1 MASDDLINQVLGRG
15 QYAIRSVLGR
25 GGMATVYLA
34 RQASMDRDVAIK
46 VMAAELADD
55 EQFVAR
61 FEHEAQLIA
70 RLQHPHI
77 LPVIDF
83 GREGKHIYIVMQSVR
98 GGSLDDRLSRG
109 PLPLPLA
116 ARMLGQI
123 ASALTFAHEQGIV
136 HRDLKP
142 NNVLLDERDNAYL
155 TDFGIAKMLAGTTK
169 LTATGNILGT
179 PAYMAPE
186 QWRGE
191 LVDARTDIYSLGI
204 MLYEMVLGQL
214 PFSGDT
220 PYTLM
225 YKHFNDAPPP
235 PHLAN
240 PDLDPGVEAVILR
253 ALAKNPDDRYQ
264 SAEAMAEDFVT
275 ALRAGPTRR
284 RPAPAPEMEK
294 TVIGEEA
301 EPTRAPSPPER
312 ATPPAPPG
320 GVPPTQAAP
329 PRPPVPPPGRGG
341 LNPLVIGGAA
351 LGVIAVVVV
360 IALLALGGGDE
371 KGKVAGLPTATATVT
386 PTETVAPTESP
397 TATPTD
403 TPAPTDT
410 PTLTPTATP
419 RTTFATILSERGN
432 VRRGPGFEYEVI
444 ATLNREDEVIVVG
457 VSEDGG
463 WYQVVGGGIP
473 GTGWVSAEVVRIS
486 GNPNIPVVA
495 LPTATLTP
503 SLTPT
508 PTDTPAPSDT
518 PTPTGTPTDTP
529 APSDTPTATR
539 TPAPTE
545 TLTPTPGAV
554 DPALFVPQTL
564 RPVTLDVVG
573 ITLDYPASWPDPW
586 FFGLTYFLAP
596 VDSGDPLSG
605 SYPTITLVRGSPAQV
620 FSSGMT
626 SDVSNLTSAIEHP
639 LGSDFS
645 GMSVPTD
652 EFAFPARLMDIRE
665 GGMHLWTW
673 LVEIAPDDWLFLIV
687 LAPIGEF
694 DLPFGENV
702 LLPMV
707 RSIQVDGR
715 PLVSPPTP
723 TPAPTDT
730 PTPTGTPAPPTP
742 PPENALVLS
751 RTPLQ
756 PGEAVLDTFD
766 TNRNDWRF
774 ANIIDGQLIM
784 EAPSLDFMRWAFAY
798 PLLQGDAAFY
808 AEVTAELVSDTNYYE
823 YGLAF
828 RVVDDKNFYYFV
840 VDHRQQV
847 VLFKVTN
854 TEVEE
859 LLPAVIDS
867 AVRVGRDRP
876 HTFGVLVIGDY
887 IEVYLNGQLK
897 GAVVDGTHTQGGA
910 RPISYTYVDSNTP
923 ATVAF
928 DNFAY
933 LPLTIAGN
941 PLLAERRSA
950 IIGTVQPD
958 LTNILLTGSSG
969 ARALAALIAGQPFA
983 ALARTP
989 DNQYVFG
996 YARGAT
1002 GWVPASALALTRG
1015 GAPALITAL
1024 PVLDAAM
1031 EGSADLPWPV
1041 TWPGQETPTP
1051 VPSPMPT
1058 PSPTVVEV
1066 STPAQPAPGTIA
1078 YGQTA
1083 DVTIAAGQTVT
1094 LTFAG
1099 SAGDQ
1104 VTVAAD
1110 AGANATLDTAL
1121 RLLGPDGTLV
1131 AEDDDSGPGL
1141 NPLLAGVALPA
1152 SGQYTVEIVQ
1162 YRGQGTVT
1170 LRLDKTN

>member
-15 QYAIRSVLGR
+15 QYVIRSVLGR

-55 EQFVAR
+55 EQFVVR

-83 GREGKHIYIVMQSVR
+83 GREDKHIYIVMQSIR

-109 PLPLPLA
+109 PLSLPLT

-191 LVDARTDIYSLGI
+191 MVDARTDIYALGI

-240 PDLDPGVEAVILR
+240 PDLDPAVEAVILR

-264 SAEAMAEDFVT
+264 SAEELAEDFVT
-275 ALRAGPTRR
+275 ALRAGPTRPR
-284 RPAPAPEMEK
+284 SAPAPDMER
-294 TVIGEEA
+294 TVLGEEA
-301 EPTRAPSPPER
+301 VPTRASAPPEH
-312 ATPPAPPG
+312 ATPPAS
-320 GVPPTQAAP
+320 PTQAAP
-329 PRPPVPPPGRGG
+329 PPPPAPPSAPPARRGG
-341 LNPLVIGGAA
+341 LNPLVIGVAA

-360 IALLALGGGDE
+360 IALLALGGD
-371 KGKVAGLPTATATVT
+371 GKKPAASPTPTATIT
-386 PTETVAPTESP
+386 PTETLAPTTTP
-397 TATPTD
+397 TATSTE

-410 PTLTPTATP
+410 PAPTATP

-444 ATLNREDEVIVVG
+444 ATLSREDEVLVIG
-457 VSEDGG
+457 VSEDGD
-463 WYQVVGGGIP
+463 WYQVVGSGIP

-495 LPTATLTP
+495 LPTVTFTP

-508 PTDTPAPSDT
+508 PTETSA
-518 PTPTGTPTDTP
+518 PTDTP
-529 APSDTPTATR
+529 TLTGTPTATR

-545 TLTPTPGAV
+545 TLMPTASTV

-564 RPVTLDVVG
+564 RSRSLDTLR
-573 ITLDYPASWPDPW
+573 ITLDYPTTWSDPW

-596 VDSGDPLSG
+596 LSAGDPLSG
-605 SYPTITLVRGSPAQV
+605 SYPAITIVRGTPGQVFGAGTTSDISSPANAV
-620 FSSGMT
+620 
-626 SDVSNLTSAIEHP
+626 EHP

-645 GMSVPTD
+645 GMSVPAE
-652 EFAFPARLMDIRE
+652 EFVVPARLMDIRE
-665 GGMHLWTW
+665 GGTHLWTW
-673 LVEIAPDDWLFLIV
+673 LIEIAPDDWLHIIV

-702 LLPMV
+702 LLPMI
-707 RSIQVDGR
+707 RSIQADGR
-715 PLVSPPTP
+715 LLVSPPTP
-723 TPAPTDT
+723 TPSPTDT
-730 PTPTGTPAPPTP
+730 PAPTDSPAAPTP
-742 PPENALVLS
+742 LPENALVLS
-751 RTPLQ
+751 QAPLQ

-766 TNRNDWRF
+766 SNRNDWRF
-774 ANIIDGQLIM
+774 ANLVDGQLIM
-784 EAPSLDFMRWAFAY
+784 EAQSLDSLRWAFSY

-823 YGLAF
+823 YGVAF
-828 RVVDDKNFYYFV
+828 RVVDDANFYYFV
-840 VDHRQQV
+840 VDHRRQV

-854 TEVEE
+854 SEIEE
-859 LLPAVIDS
+859 PLPAMIDS
-867 AVRVGRDRP
+867 AVRVGPNQP

-897 GAVVDGTHTQGGA
+897 GAVVDSTHTQGSA

-923 ATVAF
+923 ASVAF

-933 LPLTIAGN
+933 MPLTIAGN
-941 PLLAERRSA
+941 PLLTERASA

-958 LTNILLTGSSG
+958 LVNILLTGSSG
-969 ARALAALIAGQPFA
+969 ARALTTLIGGQPFV
-983 ALARTP
+983 ALARSA
-989 DNQYVFG
+989 DNLYVFG
-996 YARGAT
+996 YARGVT
-1002 GWVPASALALTRG
+1002 GWVPASALALTRA
-1015 GAPALITAL
+1015 GAPARITAL
-1024 PVLDAAM
+1024 PVLDATT
-1031 EGSADLPWPV
+1031 EGSEDLPWPV

-1051 VPSPMPT
+1051 A
-1058 PSPTVVEV
+1058 PSPTAVAT
-1066 STPAQPAPGTIA
+1066 SAPTPAEPAPGTLA

-1083 DVTIAAGQTVT
+1083 EVAIAAGQTVT
-1094 LTFAG
+1094 VTFAG
-1099 SAGDQ
+1099 NASDQ

-1110 AGANATLDTAL
+1110 AGDNAALDTAL
-1121 RLLGPDGTLV
+1121 RLLGPDGALI

-1141 NPLLAGVALPA
+1141 NPLLENTALPA
-1152 SGQYTVEIVQ
+1152 SGQYTIEIVQ
-1162 YRGQGTVT
+1162 VRGEGTVT

>member
-1 MASDDLINQVLGRG
+1 LLIAAILCTFMSASTFLCGERDIMASDDLINQVLGRG

-46 VMAAELADD
+46 VMATELADD

-83 GREGKHIYIVMQSVR
+83 GREDKHIYIVMQSIR

-169 LTATGNILGT
+169 LTATGSILGT

-191 LVDARTDIYSLGI
+191 LVDVRTDIYALGI

-235 PHLAN
+235 PRLAN

-264 SAEAMAEDFVT
+264 SAEAMAEDLVS
-275 ALRAGPTRR
+275 ALRAGPTRP

-294 TVIGEEA
+294 TVLGEEVA
-301 EPTRAPSPPER
+301 PTRAPSAAER
-312 ATPPAPPG
+312 ATPPASA
-320 GVPPTQAAP
+320 PPTQAPP
-329 PRPPVPPPGRGG
+329 PRPPVAAARRGG

-351 LGVIAVVVV
+351 LGVIAVVAV
-360 IALLALGGGDE
+360 IALLALGGDE
-371 KGKVAGLPTATATVT
+371 KGRVAALPT
-386 PTETVAPTESP
+386 PTETSTPTPTNTPTETPIP
-397 TATPTD
+397 TV
-403 TPAPTDT
+403 
-410 PTLTPTATP
+410 TPTATP

-432 VRRGPGFEYEVI
+432 VRRGPGFEHEVI
-444 ATLNREDEVIVVG
+444 ATLSREDEVLVIG

-473 GTGWVSAEVVRIS
+473 GAGWVSAEIVRIS
-486 GNPNIPVVA
+486 GNLNIPVVV
-495 LPTATLTP
+495 LPTATFTP

-508 PTDTPAPSDT
+508 ETPAPTDT
-518 PTPTGTPTDTP
+518 PTPTFTPTETP

-539 TPAPTE
+539 TPAPTD
-545 TLTPTPGAV
+545 TLTPTASAV
-554 DPALFVPQTL
+554 DPALFVPEALQP
-564 RPVTLDVVG
+564 RSLDAVG
-573 ITLDYPASWPDPW
+573 ITLDYPANWPDPW

-596 VDSGDPLSG
+596 VDSSHPLAG
-605 SYPTITLVRGSPAQV
+605 SYPTITLVRGSPGQV
-620 FSSGMT
+620 SGAGTTTDISSL
-626 SDVSNLTSAIEHP
+626 VNAVEHP
-639 LGSDFS
+639 FGSDFS
-645 GMSVPTD
+645 GMSVPAGD
-652 EFAFPARLMDIRE
+652 FAFPARLMDIRD

-673 LVEIAPDDWLFLIV
+673 LVEIAADDWLHIIA

-694 DLPFGENV
+694 DLAFGESV

-715 PLVSPPTP
+715 PLLSPPTP
-723 TPAPTDT
+723 TPVPTDALT
-730 PTPTGTPAPPTP
+730 PTATPAAQTP
-742 PPENALVLS
+742 APENALVLS
-751 RTPLQ
+751 DVPLQ
-756 PGEAVLDTFD
+756 AGQAVLDSFD
-766 TNRNDWRF
+766 TNENDWRF
-774 ANIIDGQLIM
+774 ANLIDGQLIM
-784 EAPSLDFMRWAFAY
+784 EAQSLDSLRWAFPY

-828 RVVDDKNFYYFV
+828 RVVDDENFYYFAL
-840 VDHRQQV
+840 DHRQQIA
-847 VLFKVTN
+847 LFAITGGDVG
-854 TEVEE
+854 E
-859 LLPAVIDS
+859 PIPPVIDS
-867 AVRVGRDRP
+867 AVRVGRNRP

-897 GAVVDGTHTQGGA
+897 GVLVDGRHTQGGA
-910 RPISYTYVDSNTP
+910 RPMSYTYVDANTP
-923 ATVAF
+923 ASVAF
-928 DNFAY
+928 DHYAY
-933 LPLTIAGN
+933 LPLNIAGN
-941 PLLAERRSA
+941 PLLTERRTA

-958 LTNILLTGSSG
+958 LVNILLSGSGG
-969 ARALAALIAGQPFA
+969 ARALAALIGGQPFV
-983 ALARTP
+983 ALARTA

-1015 GAPALITAL
+1015 GAPAPVTTL
-1024 PVLDAAM
+1024 PMLDAAM

-1041 TWPGQETPTP
+1041 TWPGQEAPTPAPAATPTP
-1051 VPSPMPT
+1051 SVA
-1058 PSPTVVEV
+1058 E
-1066 STPAQPAPGTIA
+1066 PGSGVIA

-1083 DVTIAAGQTVT
+1083 EVPITAGETVT
-1094 LTFAG
+1094 WAFVG
-1099 SAGDQ
+1099 NAGDQ
-1104 VTVAAD
+1104 VTLAAD
-1110 AGANATLDTAL
+1110 AGDNAALDTAL
-1121 RLLGPDGTLV
+1121 RLLGPDGAV
-1131 AEDDDSGPGL
+1131 IAEDDDSGPGL

-1152 SGQYTVEIVQ
+1152 AGQYTIEIIHF
-1162 YRGQGTVT
+1162 RGEGTVT

>member
-34 RQASMDRDVAIK
+34 RQASMDRDVAVK

-83 GREGKHIYIVMQSVR
+83 GREDKHIYIVMQLVR

-204 MLYEMVLGQL
+204 MLYEMVIGQL

-235 PHLAN
+235 PRLAN
-240 PDLDPGVEAVILR
+240 PDLDPDVEAIILR
-253 ALAKNPDDRYQ
+253 ALAKKPDERFQ
-264 SAEAMAEDFVT
+264 SAEAMAEEFVT
-275 ALRAGPTRR
+275 ALRAGPS
-284 RPAPAPEMEK
+284 RPKSAPAPEMEK

-301 EPTRAPSPPER
+301 APTRAPSAPER
-312 ATPPAPPG
+312 GEPPTPPG
-320 GVPPTQAAP
+320 SVPPTRAAQ
-329 PRPPVPPPGRGG
+329 PVAPPGRGG
-341 LNPLVIGGAA
+341 LNPLVIGAAA
-351 LGVIAVVVV
+351 LAVIAVVVV
-360 IALLALGGGDE
+360 IALLALGGGGG
-371 KGKVAGLPTATATVT
+371 KGKVAAVPTATETGT
-386 PTETVAPTESP
+386 PTETLVPSETPTE
-397 TATPTD
+397 TPTS
-403 TPAPTDT
+403 
-410 PTLTPTATP
+410 TATP
-419 RTTFATILSERGN
+419 RTAFATVLSERGN
-432 VRRGPGFEYEVI
+432 VRRGPGFEYDVI
-444 ATLNREDEVIVVG
+444 ATLSREDEVIVVG
-457 VSEDGG
+457 VSEDGD

-503 SLTPT
+503 SLTPE

-518 PTPTGTPTDTP
+518 PTPTDTPTDTP

-539 TPAPTE
+539 TPAPTD
-545 TLTPTPGAV
+545 TLTPTSGAV
-554 DPALFVPQTL
+554 DPALFVPEAL
-564 RPVTLDVVG
+564 RPVTLDAVG
-573 ITLDYPASWPDPW
+573 ITLDYPATWPDPW

-596 VDSGDPLSG
+596 VDSSNPLSG

-620 FSSGMT
+620 FGAGTT
-626 SDVSNLTSAIEHP
+626 SDISSLVNAVEHP
-639 LGSDFS
+639 FGSDFS
-645 GMSVPTD
+645 GMSVPAD
-652 EFAFPARLMDIRE
+652 GLAFPARLMDIRE

-673 LVEIAPDDWLFLIV
+673 LIEIAADDWLHIIV
-687 LAPIGEF
+687 LAPIGEL

-723 TPAPTDT
+723 VPAPTDT
-730 PTPTGTPAPPTP
+730 PAPPTP
-742 PPENALVLS
+742 LPENALVLS

-766 TNRNDWRF
+766 TNDNDWRF
-774 ANIIDGQLIM
+774 ANLMDGQLVM
-784 EAPSLDFMRWAFAY
+784 EAQSLDSLRWAFPY

-808 AEVTAELVSDTNYYE
+808 AEVTGELISDTNYYE
-823 YGLAF
+823 YGMAF
-828 RVVDDKNFYYFV
+828 RVVDDENFYYFA

-847 VLFKVTN
+847 ALFKVTGG
-854 TEVEE
+854 EVEE
-859 LLPAVIDS
+859 PIPPVIDS
-867 AVRVGRDRP
+867 AVRVGRDHP

-897 GAVVDGTHTQGGA
+897 GALVDGTHAQGGA
-910 RPISYTYVDSNTP
+910 RPMSYTYVDANTP
-923 ATVAF
+923 VTVAF
-928 DNFAY
+928 DDFAY

-958 LTNILLTGSSG
+958 LTTILRTASSG
-969 ARALAALIAGQPFA
+969 APALAALIGEQPFV
-983 ALARTP
+983 ALARTA

-1002 GWVPASALALTRG
+1002 GWVPASALALARG

-1024 PVLDAAM
+1024 PVLDGAT

-1051 VPSPMPT
+1051 APAITAT
-1058 PSPTVVEV
+1058 PPFVE
-1066 STPAQPAPGTIA
+1066 PGSGIIA
-1078 YGQTA
+1078 YGQA
-1083 DVTIAAGQTVT
+1083 AEVTIAAGETVT
-1094 LTFAG
+1094 WVFSG
-1099 SAGDQ
+1099 SVGDQ

-1110 AGANATLDTAL
+1110 AGANAALDTAL
-1121 RLLGPDGTLV
+1121 RLLGPDGALI

-1141 NPLLAGVALPA
+1141 NPLLADVALPA
-1152 SGQYTVEIVQ
+1152 SGQYTVELVQ
-1162 YRGQGTVT
+1162 YRGEGTVT

>member
-15 QYAIRSVLGR
+15 QYEIRSVLGR

-46 VMAAELADD
+46 VMTPELADD

-83 GREGKHIYIVMQSVR
+83 GREDKHIYIVMQLVR

-142 NNVLLDERDNAYL
+142 NNVLLDERNNAYL

-240 PDLDPGVEAVILR
+240 PDLAPDVEAVILR

-284 RPAPAPEMEK
+284 RPAPAPDMER

-312 ATPPAPPG
+312 TTPPTPPG
-320 GVPPTQAAP
+320 SVPPTPPGNVPLTSAAP
-329 PRPPVPPPGRGG
+329 PRPPVAAPGRGG
-341 LNPLVIGGAA
+341 LNPLVIGVAA
-351 LGVIAVVVV
+351 LGVIAVVAV
-360 IALLALGGGDE
+360 IVLLALSGDD
-371 KGKVAGLPTATATVT
+371 KGKESVLPTVTA
-386 PTETVAPTESP
+386 TVAPT
-397 TATPTD
+397 ATSTE
-403 TPAPTDT
+403 TPAPTET
-410 PTLTPTATP
+410 PTLAPTATP

-444 ATLNREDEVIVVG
+444 ATLSREDEVIVVG

-486 GNPNIPVVA
+486 GNPGIPVVV
-495 LPTATLTP
+495 LPTATFTP

-508 PTDTPAPSDT
+508 SMPTDTPAPSDT
-518 PTPTGTPTDTP
+518 PTPT
-529 APSDTPTATR
+529 ATH

-545 TLTPTPGAV
+545 TLTPTTGAV
-554 DPALFVPQTL
+554 DPALFVPETL
-564 RPVTLDVVG
+564 RPRSLDAVG
-573 ITLDYPASWPDPW
+573 ITLDYPANWPDPW

-596 VDSGDPLSG
+596 VDSGNPLAG

-620 FSSGMT
+620 FSSGVT
-626 SDVSNLTSAIEHP
+626 SDISSLVNAIEHP
-639 LGSDFS
+639 FGSDFS
-645 GMSVPTD
+645 GMSVPAE

-673 LVEIAPDDWLFLIV
+673 LIELAADDWLHLIV

-715 PLVSPPTP
+715 PLVRPPTP
-723 TPAPTDT
+723 TPGPTNT
-730 PTPTGTPAPPTP
+730 PTPTGTPAAPTP
-742 PPENALVLS
+742 LPENALVLS
-751 RTPLQ
+751 GVPLQ

-766 TNRNDWRF
+766 SNENDWRF
-774 ANIIDGQLIM
+774 ANLMDGQLVM
-784 EAPSLDFMRWAFAY
+784 EAQSLDSLRWAFPY

-828 RVVDDKNFYYFV
+828 RVVDDENFYYFA

-847 VLFKVTN
+847 ALFKITGSDVS
-854 TEVEE
+854 E
-859 LLPAVIDS
+859 PIPPVIDS
-867 AVRVGRDRP
+867 AVRVGQHQP

-897 GAVVDGTHTQGGA
+897 GAVVDGTHARGGA
-910 RPISYTYVDSNTP
+910 RPISYTYVDANTP
-923 ATVAF
+923 VTVAF

-941 PLLAERRSA
+941 PLLSERASA

-969 ARALAALIAGQPFA
+969 ARALAALIGGQPFV
-983 ALARTP
+983 ALARTA
-989 DNQYVFG
+989 DNQYIFG

-1015 GAPALITAL
+1015 GAPAPVTTL
-1024 PVLDAAM
+1024 PMLDAAT
-1031 EGSADLPWPV
+1031 EGSEDLPWPV

-1051 VPSPMPT
+1051 APSLTPT
-1058 PSPTVVEV
+1058 PPPTAAAT
-1066 STPAQPAPGTIA
+1066 STPAPPAPGNIA

-1083 DVTIAAGQTVT
+1083 EVAIAAGQTVT
-1094 LTFAG
+1094 VTFAG
-1099 SAGDQ
+1099 SAGDL

-1121 RLLGPDGTLV
+1121 RLLGPDGILI

-1141 NPLLAGVALPA
+1141 NPLLADIALPV
-1152 SGQYTVEIVQ
+1152 SGQYAIEIVH
-1162 YRGQGTVT
+1162 YRGEGSVT
-1170 LRLDKTN
+1170 LRLDKMN